1 MQRAGTA
8 LPVGAGLQRHR
19 RRHRRR
25 RCQGGALLSW
35 TPALLPTSLTT
46 LWFTLCTPARH
57 APSWLLDCSRQVCPA
72 TRQASRPLAAL
83 ARALPAACQR
93 PRAALSHGV
102 RCRSCAPESQRD
114 APGCARLRGRGCPA
128 AAAAHTTI
136 LMSEEHLRATMTP
149 RSRTRHSLAHKAQ
162 PRTSNL
168 ARRTITDR
176 RAAHRDRKKEQSRT
190 GTSRN
195 ARHPAASP
203 ASWAEHCVR
212 RSHTGRP
219 ERLRTL
225 AFTPSFIRRASFFHC
240 T

>member
-1 MQRAGTA
+1 MQRTGTA

-19 RRHRRR
+19 RQQDDIYARAAPPSA
-25 RCQGGALLSW
+25 G
-35 TPALLPTSLTT
+35 LLPSCRQARLTT
-46 LWFTLCTPARH
+46 LWFTLCPPARH
-57 APSWLLDCSRQVCPA
+57 APSWLPDCRQVRPA

-83 ARALPAACQR
+83 ARALPAARQR